1 MATVFDKLPEETIA
15 KYEPILAK
23 PTEQIKEEIE
33 TLVADYYK
41 AVIGEDN
48 ELINSIV
55 NEINS
60 YIELDVPEFDNY
72 LTYCLLTSI
81 NELLVKLYG
90 TDLELYVPKAT
101 DLKFTTTK
109 ERRAKQ
115 YIEEHELTSED
126 VELIVKHNIEDLE
139 IYSLSFLGYNI
150 ASLKPKTVLPSY
162 LVNEG
167 FLLNTNYVAEHEIET
182 TAKLFYAMDN
192 YFNKGVAEEND

>member
-1 MATVFDKLPEETIA
+1 MANIFDEIPKETIA

-33 TLVADYYK
+33 SLVNDYYK
-41 AVIGEDN
+41 AVIEKDKASEEATVN
-48 ELINSIV
+48 EL
-55 NEINS
+55 NS

-101 DLKFTTTK
+101 DLTFTTSK
-109 ERRAKQ
+109 ERQAKY

-126 VELIVKHNIEDLE
+126 VELIVKHNVEDLE

-150 ASLKPKTVLPSY
+150 TSLKPKTVLPSY
-162 LVNEG
+162 LLNEG
-167 FLLNTNYVAEHEIET
+167 FLITTNYVAEHEIEA
-182 TAKLFYAMDN
+182 TAKLFYAMVS
-192 YFNKGVAEEND
+192 YLEGAEYD

>member
-1 MATVFDKLPEETIA
+1 MATIFDEIPKETIA

-23 PTEQIKEEIE
+23 PTEQIKEEIKA
-33 TLVADYYK
+33 LVNDYYK
-41 AVIGEDN
+41 AVIEKDKTSEEATVN
-48 ELINSIV
+48 EL
-55 NEINS
+55 NS

-101 DLKFTTTK
+101 DLTFTTSK
-109 ERRAKQ
+109 ERQAKY

-126 VELIVKHNIEDLE
+126 VELIVKHNVEDLE

-162 LVNEG
+162 LLNEC
-167 FLLNTNYVAEHEIET
+167 FLITTNYVAEHDIET
-182 TAKLFYAMDN
+182 TAKFFYAIDS
-192 YFNKGVAEEND
+192 YFKGAEYD